1 MTPGARRGPVA
12 TSPLPMPSAPERHYR
27 WQWDLRAAPAALWPL
42 VSNTD
47 RFNRDCGLPPV
58 EPAPAAA
65 GPPVPPDS
73 RRLRTRVMGVL
84 IEWDERPFEW
94 IAPHRFGVE
103 RVYRHGP
110 VAAMRIQC
118 DLAPRAGG
126 GTSLTYE
133 TWITPAG
140 LLGRLAVPVRIGWQT
155 REQFGRVFRRYDELA
170 CAGEAVSVLQP
181 PVDLVP
187 GARERLAAIRRQLT
201 DAAGQPPELVAR
213 LVDHVTAADDL
224 SVARLRPYELA
235 DRWRA
240 PRRALLPLCLHATR
254 AGLLDF
260 RWELLCPLCRGAK
273 AVNSSLSAI
282 SPQVHCDA
290 CGVDFTASFDQ
301 SVELVFTPNP
311 AIRVVALAEYCVG
324 GPQVTPHVV
333 LQQQLAAGETRT
345 LALALE
351 PGRYRLRAP
360 QAGRV
365 QRVFRVAPGAA
376 AEGRIDLEAAA
387 RPEFDVAPA
396 ATLRVANA
404 AGTPARILIE
414 RLAWTDQAA
423 TAAEVTAL
431 QLFRDLFASEVLR
444 HGEQISVGR
453 LAVVFT
459 DLKGSTR
466 LYQEIGDAPAF
477 GRVLTH
483 FEILRAAVAA
493 EGGAVVKTMGDAIM
507 AVFPRPVAALRAIAA
522 AQQRLAQ
529 PAPAGADDPAAL
541 PAPLQLKAGLHFGP
555 CIAINQNDRLDYFG
569 TTVNI
574 AARLCGL
581 CHGGD
586 LVLSAALR
594 GDPEVAAAL
603 AGTPGAF
610 GATAERVTL
619 RGFGDEQFEVWR
631 VVRASG
637 GPGAAGVTPPPAP

>member
-1 MTPGARRGPVA
+1 
-12 TSPLPMPSAPERHYR
+12 MPSAPERHYR
-27 WQWDLRAAPAALWPL
+27 WQWELRAAPAALWPL

-58 EPAPAAA
+58 EPAPADPAA
-65 GPPVPPDS
+65 PVPPDS
-73 RRLRTRVMGVL
+73 RRLRTRVLGIL

-94 IAPHRFGVE
+94 AAPHRFGVE

-118 DLAPRAGG
+118 ELAPRPGV
-126 GTSLTYE
+126 GTTLTYE

-155 REQFGRVFRRYDELA
+155 REQFGRVFRRYDEFA
-170 CAGEAVSVLQP
+170 GAGETLSVLRAPAQ
-181 PVDLVP
+181 LAP
-187 GARERLAAIRRQLT
+187 GAGERLAAIRRQLV
-201 DAAGQPPELVAR
+201 DAAAQPPELVAQ
-213 LVDHVTAADDL
+213 LLDCVTAADDL
-224 SVARLRPYELA
+224 TASRLRPYELA

-273 AVNSSLSAI
+273 AVNSSLGTV

-311 AIRVVALAEYCVG
+311 AIRVVAVAEYCVG
-324 GPQVTPHVV
+324 GPQVTPHIV
-333 LQQQLAAGETRT
+333 LQQQLAAGETRD
-345 LALALE
+345 LALDLE
-351 PGRYRLRAP
+351 PGRYRLRSP
-360 QAGRV
+360 QAGRC

-376 AEGRIDLEAAA
+376 AEGRVELAAA
-387 RPEFDVAPA
+387 SQPEFAVAPA

-404 AGTPARILIE
+404 AGGPARVLIE

-444 HGEQISVGR
+444 RGEQISVGR

-466 LYQEIGDAPAF
+466 MYQEIGDAPAF

-522 AQQRLAQ
+522 AQQQLAQ
-529 PAPAGADDPAAL
+529 PAPAGA

-569 TTVNI
+569 TTVNV

-610 GATAERVTL
+610 GASAERVTL

-631 VVRASG
+631 VVRA
-637 GPGAAGVTPPPAP
+637 PAGVTPPPAP